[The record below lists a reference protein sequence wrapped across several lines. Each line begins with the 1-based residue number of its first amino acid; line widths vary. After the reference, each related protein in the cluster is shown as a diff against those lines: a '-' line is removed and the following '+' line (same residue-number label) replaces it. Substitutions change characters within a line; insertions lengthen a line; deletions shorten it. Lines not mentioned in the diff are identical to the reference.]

1 MSHLYPL
8 VAICGWKH
16 DGRGKGEAPEG
27 RRPPALFDE
36 KERMVVAII
45 NKICIFAITYFTDKS
60 RFFMD
65 NKNKRLAIM
74 ILGPLFSSIGCIIL
88 LMSGLEDDDKLTI
101 IIACFCLL
109 LNLVMIVESLI
120 DWFRKR

>member
-1 MSHLYPL
+1 
-8 VAICGWKH
+8 
-16 DGRGKGEAPEG
+16 
-27 RRPPALFDE
+27 
-36 KERMVVAII
+36 
-45 NKICIFAITYFTDKS
+45 
-60 RFFMD
+60 
-65 NKNKRLAIM
+65 M
-74 ILGPLFSSIGCIIL
+74 ILGPLFCSIGCIIL

>member
-1 MSHLYPL
+1 
-8 VAICGWKH
+8 
-16 DGRGKGEAPEG
+16 
-27 RRPPALFDE
+27 
-36 KERMVVAII
+36 
-45 NKICIFAITYFTDKS
+45 
-60 RFFMD
+60 MD